1 MCMTMEPALNF
12 IDLWWR
18 KPVNTRNI
26 NDESQSSYSKRLATV
41 RCRYNFRCLVM
52 IGLVAFAYPGMSAFA
67 NGTVTLEV
75 PRVVLEG
82 LSFEVAVKGDVPSGL
97 SLQAGSVRYKPLETT
112 SGVQFSPLTMPSG
125 NMVLVLRGSD
135 GEAIDRVEKWVLPG
149 WLSLLPPISAFALA
163 LLLRQVIPAL
173 FVGIWLGAFLI
184 AGPSIK
190 SIWQGMLDVVSE
202 YTVKAI
208 IDPGHA
214 MLIVFTFTMGG
225 LVAILYRNGGTHG
238 IVEKFSRWTNTA
250 RRGQV
255 ATFLLGLAF
264 FFDDYANTLVVGK
277 TMRPISDAVHV
288 SREKLAFLVDSTA
301 APVAT
306 MALISSWIGFQLGL
320 IDEAVGRIDGF
331 NEHAYVVFLN
341 SLPYN
346 FYPILMLLFVLAV
359 ALSGRDFGPMW
370 KAEQRA
376 RSGKKPDDPGRVIAS
391 EDFNVKTGAPHRAL
405 NALLPL
411 GTLLFTMLAGLYVTG
426 VAAAG
431 AGASLRDVIGSAD
444 SYLALLWAAVTAV
457 MVAACLSIGQRILSV
472 SETVDAWY
480 SGSRS
485 MLLAVII
492 LVLAWA
498 LSNVNSELHTA
509 EYLTAL
515 LGDTLDARL
524 LPAAVFIL
532 AALTAFATGT
542 SWGVMGILMP
552 LVIPLAWTSMQF
564 QGLEGANHLLYAS
577 VSAVLAGAVM
587 GDHASPISDTTVLS
601 SAAAS
606 CDHIEHVRTQVPY
619 VLSAGAIS
627 ITMGSVPSAF
637 GVPWWVCLIVGAVCI
652 IAAVRWLGRPV

>member
-1 MCMTMEPALNF
+1 MTKEPALNF

-18 KPVNTRNI
+18 KPVNTRKI
-26 NDESQSSYSKRLATV
+26 NDESQSSCSRWLATV
-41 RCRYNFRCLVM
+41 RCRHRFRYFVL
-52 IGLVAFAYPGMSAFA
+52 IRLVAIAFPGMSSFA
-67 NGTVTLEV
+67 NGAVTLEV

-82 LSFEVAVKGDVPSGL
+82 LSFEVAVNGDVPSGL
-97 SLQAGSVRYKPLETT
+97 SLEAGSIRYKPLETT

-163 LLLRQVIPAL
+163 LVLRQVIPAL

-277 TMRPISDAVHV
+277 TMRPISDAVRV

-306 MALISSWIGFQLGL
+306 LALISSWIGFQLGL
-320 IDEAVGRIDGF
+320 IEDAVGRIDGF
-331 NEHAYVVFLN
+331 DEHAYVVFLN
-341 SLPYN
+341 ALPYN
-346 FYPILMLLFVLAV
+346 FYPILMLLFVLVV

-370 KAEQRA
+370 KAEHRA
-376 RSGKKPDDPGRVIAS
+376 RSGENPDDPGRVTAS
-391 EDFNVKTGAPHRAL
+391 EDFNVKIGAPHRAL

-431 AGASLRDVIGSAD
+431 AGAGLRDIIGSAD
-444 SYLALLWAAVTAV
+444 SYLALLWATVTAV
-457 MVAACLSIGQRILSV
+457 MIAACLSIGQRILSV

-509 EYLTAL
+509 EYLAAL

-552 LVIPLAWTSMQF
+552 LVIPLAWTSMQY
-564 QGLEGANHLLYAS
+564 QGLEGAEHLLYAS

-619 VLSAGAIS
+619 ALTVGAIS
-627 ITMGSVPSAF
+627 ITVGSVPSAF
-637 GVPWWVCLIVGAVCI
+637 GVPWWVCLIVGAVCV